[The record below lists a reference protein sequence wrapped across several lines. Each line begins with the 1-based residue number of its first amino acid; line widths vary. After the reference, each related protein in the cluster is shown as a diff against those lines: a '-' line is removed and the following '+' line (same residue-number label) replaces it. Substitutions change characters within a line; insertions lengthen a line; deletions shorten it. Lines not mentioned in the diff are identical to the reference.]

1 MIIFERWSRFFGEMR
16 RSVSLV
22 VISRVSIFRADL
34 MIMQKYEKEKDYE
47 ILSLLCENPDRGFR
61 MMFDI
66 YHMQLCVYVTQLTN
80 SFQLAEDI
88 VQDFFMV
95 FWENKYYRQIHGN
108 FRSYLYTSVHNAA
121 LAALK
126 KKNLL
131 STEDVTGIAVEMPLE
146 GPCEQEELE
155 RKEKELMQKLSLLS
169 PQEFAAVK
177 AVILENKKYAEAA
190 LESQVSVSTLKTYL
204 ARALKKLR
212 KDYNL
217 SLLFY
222 LY

>member
-1 MIIFERWSRFFGEMR
+1 M
-16 RSVSLV
+16 V
-22 VISRVSIFRADL
+22 
-34 MIMQKYEKEKDYE
+34 MQKYGKEKDHE
-47 ILSLLCENPDRGFR
+47 ILSLLYENPDRGFR

-95 FWENKYYRQIHGN
+95 FWENKYYRQINGN

-121 LAALK
+121 LATLK

-146 GPCEQEELE
+146 GQYEQEELE

-169 PQEFAAVK
+169 PREFAAVK